1 MPESNKIKNLSYSN
15 KEWILPKPV
24 PPVIRQ
30 ELGDYPALIQQIL
43 YNRGYED
50 AIHAELFLQQDEQM
64 LDPFLL
70 SDLPS
75 AVERIQQAIQTH
87 ENMVVYGDFDV
98 DGITGT
104 ALLTQALQELGAHVQ
119 PYIPDRFAEGYGL
132 NMDAMRSLAELGTQV
147 LVTVDCGIRS
157 IEEVRLAQE
166 LGMDVILTDHHLPG
180 ESMPPAIAV
189 ICQKKDDEVY
199 PNYHIAGVGLAYKL
213 MMALFQQYE
222 KSKVDIE
229 KYLDLVALGTV
240 ADVVSLVGENR
251 AFVKQGLEIIH
262 AGKRPGLRALIA
274 ESGIASP
281 AEVTSEHIG
290 FRIGP
295 RLNAAGRLDS
305 AMLAWR
311 LLTTSDADEAMALAA
326 TLNNLN
332 VERRGETESAY
343 EIAISDPSIDKEKR
357 IIFTVNEDFHEG
369 IVGLVASKLCEEYYL
384 PAIVGTNHNGLIRAS
399 CRSIPEFHITQT
411 LDRCADLLVQYGG
424 HSMAA
429 GLTVEKKNLE
439 KLKENL
445 SQIALETVD
454 WESVTSK
461 VWLDGEVQGRDMN
474 GKIPDIMRAL
484 QAFEPTGEG
493 NRKPLL
499 LMRGLKV
506 EEKRQVGSLK
516 NHLKLKLRD
525 GYVLWDAIAFRMGG
539 VYDFLDSRVDIAFH
553 YAVNDFN
560 GGLQLVVRDMRPA
573 DS

>member
-1 MPESNKIKNLSYSN
+1 MPESNHKKLSYSN
-15 KEWILPKPV
+15 QEWILPKAV
-24 PPVIRQ
+24 PSAAQ
-30 ELGDYPALIQQIL
+30 EALREYPALIQQIL
-43 YNRGYED
+43 YNRGFEN
-50 AIHAELFLQQDEQM
+50 AANAEAFLHVEGEI
-64 LDPFLL
+64 LDPYLL
-70 SDLPS
+70 SDVPT
-75 AVERIQQAIQTH
+75 AVERIEHAVREH
-87 ENMVVYGDFDV
+87 ERVVVYGDFDV

-104 ALLTQALQELGAHVQ
+104 ALLTQALQELGADVQ
-119 PYIPDRFAEGYGL
+119 PYIPDRFTEGYGL
-132 NMDAMRSLAELGTQV
+132 NPDAIRSLAEQGTQV
-147 LVTVDCGIRS
+147 LITVDCGIRS
-157 IEEVRLAQE
+157 GEEVRLAQE

-189 ICQKKDDEVY
+189 ICQKKNDEVY

-213 MMALFQQYE
+213 MMALFQQFE
-222 KSKVDIE
+222 KSRADIE

-240 ADVVSLVGENR
+240 ADIVPLVGENR
-251 AFVKQGLEIIH
+251 AFVTKGLETIH
-262 AGKRPGLRALIA
+262 EGKRVGLRALIA

-290 FRIGP
+290 YRIGP

-305 AMLAWR
+305 AMLAWK
-311 LLTTSDADEAMALAA
+311 LLTTADAEEAMTLAA
-326 TLNNLN
+326 TLNDLN
-332 VERRGETESAY
+332 EERRGETESAY
-343 EIAISDPSIDKEKR
+343 EIALSDPTIQREKH
-357 IIFTVNEDFHEG
+357 IICTVHPEFHEG

-399 CRSIPEFHITQT
+399 CRSIPEFHITQA

-424 HSMAA
+424 HSRAA
-429 GLTVEKKNLE
+429 GLTVEKENLE

-445 SQIALETVD
+445 AQIALETVD

-474 GKIPDIMRAL
+474 GKIPDVMRAL

-499 LMRGLKV
+499 LLRGLKV

-539 VYDFLDSRVDIAFH
+539 VCDFLDSRVDVAFH
-553 YAVNDFN
+553 YAVNDFT
-560 GGLQLVVRDMRPA
+560 GGLQLVVRDIRPA

>member
-1 MPESNKIKNLSYSN
+1 MPEPNNAKKLSYSN
-15 KEWILPKPV
+15 KEWMLPKPV
-24 PPVIRQ
+24 PPAVKDALQ
-30 ELGDYPALIQQIL
+30 EYPALIQQIL

-50 AIHAELFLQQDEQM
+50 AASAEQFLHDEGEI
-64 LDPFLL
+64 LDPYLL
-70 SDLPS
+70 SDIPK
-75 AVERIQQAIQTH
+75 AVERIEQAIQTH
-87 ENMVVYGDFDV
+87 QKMVVYGDFDV

-104 ALLTQALQELGAHVQ
+104 ALLTQALLELGAEVQ

-132 NMDAMRSLAELGTQV
+132 NMDAMRNLAELGTQV

-157 IEEVRLAQE
+157 SEEVRLAQE
-166 LGMDVILTDHHLPG
+166 LRMDVILTDHHLPG
-180 ESMPPAIAV
+180 ESTPPAIAV
-189 ICQKKDDEVY
+189 ICQKKDDEIY
-199 PNYHIAGVGLAYKL
+199 PNFHIAGVGLAYKL
-213 MMALFQQYE
+213 VMALFQRVE
-222 KSKVDIE
+222 KSREDIE

-240 ADVVSLVGENR
+240 ADVVPLVGENR
-251 AFVKQGLEIIH
+251 TFVKKGLEKIH
-262 AGKRPGLRALIA
+262 EGKRPGLRALIA

-281 AEVTSEHIG
+281 AEVSAEHIG

-305 AMLAWR
+305 ALLAWK
-311 LLTTSDADEAMALAA
+311 LLTTTDADEAMALAA

-343 EIAISDPSIDKEKR
+343 AIAIRDPNIQREKR
-357 IIFTVNEDFHEG
+357 IIFTVNPEFHEG
-369 IVGLVASKLCEEYYL
+369 IVGLVASKLCDEYYL

-399 CRSIPEFHITQT
+399 CRSIPEFHITQA

-429 GLTVEKKNLE
+429 GLTVEKENLE
-439 KLKENL
+439 ALKENL

-461 VWLDGEVQGRDMN
+461 AWLDGEVQGTDVN
-474 GKIPDIMRAL
+474 GKIPNIMRAL
-484 QAFEPTGEG
+484 EAFEPTGEG

-499 LMRGLKV
+499 FMRGLKV
-506 EEKRQVGSLK
+506 EEKRQVGTAK

-525 GYVLWDAIAFRMGG
+525 GYVLWDAIAFGMGD
-539 VYDFLDSRVDIAFH
+539 VYDFLDSYVDVAFH

-560 GGLQLVVRDMRPA
+560 GGIQLVVRDMRPA
-573 DS
+573 SD